1 MNIKK
6 WISLMALISLCFIF
20 AGCGSL
26 KLGANT
32 TLNSDGSGNFVMRQ
46 VSEGVYSE
54 IVNPEPNS
62 DFFGGIYKN
71 SSKRVYNE
79 GDKTIHEIKVPFKS
93 IKELNK
99 LFEDATSSN
108 IKIVVDIDRGLFI
121 NKYSYRL
128 YLPDILKID
137 ESMKYIKKSG
147 QYDMITDEGLTE
159 EDTKKFIGSSITF
172 ESSLT
177 VPGKILENNATTI
190 NKNTANWSAT
200 LAQINPSKPLELNYE
215 APSNLAVL
223 LIVGGIIILAL
234 VGIVILVIRKRSKRN
249 KI

>member
-1 MNIKK
+1 MNLKK
-6 WISLMALISLCFIF
+6 WISSIALVTLCFLF

-32 TLNSDGSGNFVMRQ
+32 TINSDGSGNFVMRQ
-46 VSEGVYSE
+46 VSEGVYLE
-54 IVNPEPNS
+54 IVNPESNS

-79 GDKTIHEIKVPFKS
+79 GEKTIHEIKVPFKS

-108 IKIVVDIDRGLFI
+108 IKILVNIERGLFT
-121 NKYSYRL
+121 NKYNYRL
-128 YLPDILKID
+128 HLPDILAID
-137 ESMKYIKKSG
+137 ESMKYIKESG
-147 QYDMITDEGLTE
+147 QYDMITEKGLTD

-190 NKNTANWSAT
+190 NKDTANWSAP
-200 LAQINPSKPLELNYE
+200 LSEINPKQPLELNYE
-215 APSNLAVL
+215 TPSNLLVMLVA
-223 LIVGGIIILAL
+223 GGIIILAL
-234 VGIVILVIRKRSKRN
+234 VGIVILVIRKRNKKN